1 MKSVMRERYRERI
14 ELCKDLLKII
24 NEGREKSLSE
34 REILSR
40 LETTMQVIKTVCECK
55 INLLKGLD
63 K

>member
-1 MKSVMRERYRERI
+1 MPIYLERI
-14 ELCKDLLKII
+14 ELCKDLLEII
-24 NEGREKSLSE
+24 NEGRKKSLSE

>member
-1 MKSVMRERYRERI
+1 MIEKYRERI
-14 ELCKDLLKII
+14 ELCKDLLEII
-24 NEGREKSLSE
+24 NEGHEKSLSE

-55 INLLKGLD
+55 IMLD

>member
-1 MKSVMRERYRERI
+1 MIEKYRERI
-14 ELCKDLLKII
+14 ELCKDLLEII
-24 NEGREKSLSE
+24 NEGHRKSLSE